1 MKLAIMQPYFFP
13 YVGYFKLIES
23 VDKFVFYD
31 DVDFIKNGW
40 INRNRIFVSGKVGYM
55 TIPLLGASS
64 NQKICD
70 VQTQKQSLWVRKLTE
85 AVKQNYSKA
94 PNFKACFELFN
105 AVLEQE
111 QDSISDYA
119 KSSVL
124 LTVEALGI
132 DAEMVMSS
140 KVYANEQL
148 KSEDRI
154 LDICNKEQA
163 DEYWNLP
170 GGALL
175 YEKESFAS
183 RGIDLKFVKPA
194 LVEYP
199 QAGRDFEPGLSILD
213 VMMFNSFDEARQLV
227 TNK

>member
-1 MKLAIMQPYFFP
+1 M
-13 YVGYFKLIES
+13 
-23 VDKFVFYD
+23 
-31 DVDFIKNGW
+31 
-40 INRNRIFVSGKVGYM
+40 
-55 TIPLLGASS
+55 
-64 NQKICD
+64 
-70 VQTQKQSLWVRKLTE
+70 
-85 AVKQNYSKA
+85 
-94 PNFKACFELFN
+94 
-105 AVLEQE
+105 
-111 QDSISDYA
+111 
-119 KSSVL
+119 